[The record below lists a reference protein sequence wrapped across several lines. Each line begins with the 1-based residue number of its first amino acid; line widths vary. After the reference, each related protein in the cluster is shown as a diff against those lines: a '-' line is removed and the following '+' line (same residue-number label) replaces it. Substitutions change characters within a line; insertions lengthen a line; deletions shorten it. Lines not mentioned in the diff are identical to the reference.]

1 MHKTINNTIPKSRK
15 ELTSMILIL
24 IPSAAFLGIFFIYPI
39 VLAFYYSFTSLSL
52 YNIAYVH
59 FIGFRNY
66 VSIFTSSTFWQSTEV
81 TVVFVLISAIIGQ
94 MFFGMVIGYVL
105 SLTRKKYRTIITTVL
120 LIAWATPQI
129 TAAIMWYS
137 TASNIPAGTLDVLL
151 TSLGFHSINFM
162 SRHWALITV
171 IIANVWLGLGFSVL
185 IFSAGIENINPSVI
199 KATIVDGA
207 STFTRF
213 FRVIVPLLKNSI
225 LMDLILITLFTLGA
239 FTIVFGITGPGPADS
254 TNILT
259 IYQYYTAF
267 SFFDIGL
274 STAIGVF
281 IIAIGVVL
289 SLIYIKII
297 DVRDL

>member
-105 SLTRKKYRTIITTVL
+105 SLTRKK
-120 LIAWATPQI
+120 
-129 TAAIMWYS
+129 
-137 TASNIPAGTLDVLL
+137 
-151 TSLGFHSINFM
+151 
-162 SRHWALITV
+162 
-171 IIANVWLGLGFSVL
+171 
-185 IFSAGIENINPSVI
+185 
-199 KATIVDGA
+199 
-207 STFTRF
+207 
-213 FRVIVPLLKNSI
+213 
-225 LMDLILITLFTLGA
+225 
-239 FTIVFGITGPGPADS
+239 
-254 TNILT
+254 
-259 IYQYYTAF
+259 
-267 SFFDIGL
+267 
-274 STAIGVF
+274 
-281 IIAIGVVL
+281 
-289 SLIYIKII
+289 
-297 DVRDL
+297 

>member
-1 MHKTINNTIPKSRK
+1 MHNSINNSVPKNRK
-15 ELTSMILIL
+15 ELVSMIMIL
-24 IPSAAFLGIFFIYPI
+24 VPSAIFLGIFFIYPI
-39 VLAFYYSFTSLSL
+39 VLAFYYSFTDLSL

-66 VSIFTSSTFWQSTEV
+66 VSLFTSSTFWDSTEV
-81 TVVFVLISAIIGQ
+81 TLIFVVVSAILGQ
-94 MFFGMVIGYVL
+94 MFFGMVVGYLL
-105 SLTRKKYRTIITTVL
+105 SLTKKTYRTIITTIL
-120 LIAWATPQI
+120 LIAWATPKI
-129 TAAIMWYS
+129 TAALMWFS
-137 TASNIPAGTLDVLL
+137 TASNVPTGTLDSILVG
-151 TSLGFHSINFM
+151 LGFHPIDFL
-162 SRHWALITV
+162 SRQWALTTV
-171 IIANVWLGLGFSVL
+171 ITANIWIGLGFSVL

-213 FRVIVPLLKNSI
+213 FRVIIPLLKNSI

-239 FTIVFGITGPGPADS
+239 FTIVFAITGPGPANS

-259 IYQYYTAF
+259 VYQYYTAF

-274 STAIGVF
+274 STAIGVV

-297 DVRDL
+297 DVRGL